1 MEKREKQLDE
11 LLQKHYQHK
20 KEKQSLGNSFNQRLM
35 LKLQQTEIQPIKPN
49 WIDRTN
55 GYVLVALF
63 LISSVLMTIYFI
75 GTDYMASL
83 SDLNLQLDLQ
93 FIQSDGM
100 KYSLYALVSLMFFT
114 FLDRVM
120 QMKNKTSV

>member
-1 MEKREKQLDE
+1 MEKREKQLVE
-11 LLQKHYQHK
+11 LLQKHYQLK
-20 KEKQSLGNSFNQRLM
+20 KEKQSLDASFNQRLM
-35 LKLQQTEIQPIKPN
+35 LKLQQTEIQPIKQN

-75 GTDYMASL
+75 GTDYMTSL
-83 SDLNLQLDLQ
+83 FDLNFQMDLQ